1 MLWQYIY
8 IYINDCVQTDSIQ
21 NYLNSR
27 AKSNSGYMENG
38 NNITTSIMET
48 NIGDDSDT
56 VTDNNEGKRWIHSW
70 FFNYEIFTFDIFF
83 VYRW

>member
-27 AKSNSGYMENG
+27 AKKKSGYMEKG
-38 NNITTSIMET
+38 NNVTTSIMET

-56 VTDNNEGKRWIHSW
+56 VTDSNEGKRWIYSW
-70 FFNYEIFTFDIFF
+70 IFWWWNTHIW
-83 VYRW
+83 YILCL